1 MALQFKRTRLDAAQ
15 QRTFPNSKEEVIFRN
30 DVSNKNLLQNP
41 FRTSGIPV
49 GPVGVQ
55 NRPVN
60 PMVDDRGAMYGGSVS
75 VLRKGVSNSNLLHN
89 PYRFKTDPIDDP
101 RTLTRQVIND
111 INSGKAPQYIRE
123 NKGIDEIAF
132 MIVKALPDNGV
143 KLATLSM
150 LKSYITGMR
159 LQSVLD
165 QGGQNVTKA
174 FDVLNQ
180 LVVTSK
186 SLYRTGM
193 LGIKL
198 PALLLQ
204 YSENIAK
211 IFGDVVLQPVSPVL
225 MFSAIQDLASVSSI
239 LTKLFRAQN
248 SVSTPTN
255 VSIDEWAKA
264 EAAKIQALRQQ
275 QEQQT
280 PPPPTPQV
288 DATGDNHPTG
298 TEGVRDPNNIKQ
310 EGKGKMS
317 KKKKIPKTGGGL
329 SVNWGIANPS
339 NTQLTPNEQP
349 TSPINEPSLIQN
361 GPVPVNTMP
370 PDPNASKGEKT
381 FDKIAH
387 YAENAAI
394 ILGLAGVVVSGV
406 VGGKAMYD
414 NYKKVGLLE
423 ADNARLERERQDQIG
438 REVKRD
444 ERESEIYG
452 FEKEKL
458 RDEKREK
465 DIRDSERELFNQNR
479 MILWSQLTQ
488 ENKNFVEPY
497 LKGAKMGFSSLSEH
511 GLDVADIDYIMSGLS
526 NLGKVHRLLEK
537 VLELQNRPQEPRPPY
552 QGAFIDDPP
561 SPRPPPSPPPS
572 PPPKIK
578 PPLPP
583 KLPPPPEDVEILSA
597 KKAKME
603 DFSSKRMD
611 ELGKLSIDE
620 LEAQLL
626 KHNSYKKTIY
636 PNKIEYLERLI
647 AAKREAEQVL
657 AIAAEAEKSS
667 KKKKKKKLPKA
678 TSEEKEEE
686 KSGLGRKRKLIKSYK
701 STIKKSKNL
710 DAQILAL
717 LRA

>member
-89 PYRFKTDPIDDP
+89 PYRFKTDSIDDP

-211 IFGDVVLQPVSPVL
+211 IFGDTVLQPVSPIL
-225 MFSAIQDLASVSSI
+225 MFTAIQDLASVSSI

-280 PPPPTPQV
+280 LPPPTPQV

-298 TEGVRDPNNIKQ
+298 TEGVKDPNNIKQ
-310 EGKGKMS
+310 EGTGKMS
-317 KKKKIPKTGGGL
+317 KKKKIPKTGSGL
-329 SVNWGIANPS
+329 SVNWGIANPKS
-339 NTQLTPNEQP
+339 AVSLIE
-349 TSPINEPSLIQN
+349 EPSNLVTPLPPSNFQPPPNIVNVMPIKDPVSVKIIGDQKSTLEKVTDVGGFIAGTAIPLI
-361 GPVPVNTMP
+361 
-370 PDPNASKGEKT
+370 
-381 FDKIAH
+381 
-387 YAENAAI
+387 
-394 ILGLAGVVVSGV
+394 LAGINVYSAVMDRG
-406 VGGKAMYD
+406 
-414 NYKKVGLLE
+414 E
-423 ADNARLERERQDQIG
+423 AAKRD
-438 REVKRD
+438 KRD
-444 ERESEIYG
+444 ELRHG
-452 FEKEKL
+452 FEKNQYKEAADSDEL
-458 RDEKREK
+458 RQRLSQDYFTLNDDHRFIMDHYNYTHGLRHSLSVPQLQRDGFLPQDIQIIISGDTPSRQVINLLDILLAKQAEGITLKRGEQVASRGASQ
-465 DIRDSERELFNQNR
+465 IAPDSDPFGSVRTESVYHGKKPSEAGPVLPSEVGQP
-479 MILWSQLTQ
+479 SQLVPQ
-488 ENKNFVEPY
+488 PRRAQRFAAEFENP
-497 LKGAKMGFSSLSEH
+497 
-511 GLDVADIDYIMSGLS
+511 
-526 NLGKVHRLLEK
+526 LLESK
-537 VLELQNRPQEPRPPY
+537 GQIPVIIVPERPERPPK
-552 QGAFIDDPP
+552 GVGMG
-561 SPRPPPSPPPS
+561 RNR
-572 PPPKIK
+572 K
-578 PPLPP
+578 
-583 KLPPPPEDVEILSA
+583 
-597 KKAKME
+597 
-603 DFSSKRMD
+603 
-611 ELGKLSIDE
+611 
-620 LEAQLL
+620 
-626 KHNSYKKTIY
+626 
-636 PNKIEYLERLI
+636 
-647 AAKREAEQVL
+647 
-657 AIAAEAEKSS
+657 S
-667 KKKKKKKLPKA
+667 KKS
-678 TSEEKEEE
+678 T
-686 KSGLGRKRKLIKSYK
+686 K

>member
-75 VLRKGVSNSNLLHN
+75 VLRKGISNSTLLHN

-111 INSGKAPQYIRE
+111 INTGKAPQYIRE

-132 MIVKALPDNGV
+132 MIVKSLPDNGV

-180 LVVTSK
+180 LVVMSK

-211 IFGDVVLQPVSPVL
+211 IFGDTVLQPVSPIL
-225 MFSAIQDLASVSSI
+225 MFTAIQELASVSSI

-264 EAAKIQALRQQ
+264 EAAKIQALRLQ

-288 DATGDNHPTG
+288 NATGDNHPTG

-310 EGKGKMS
+310 EGTGKMS
-317 KKKKIPKTGGGL
+317 KKKKDPENRRRIIGKLGN
-329 SVNWGIANPS
+329 SKSIKYS
-339 NTQLTPNEQP
+339 
-349 TSPINEPSLIQN
+349 IN
-361 GPVPVNTMP
+361 
-370 PDPNASKGEKT
+370 
-381 FDKIAH
+381 
-387 YAENAAI
+387 
-394 ILGLAGVVVSGV
+394 
-406 VGGKAMYD
+406 
-414 NYKKVGLLE
+414 
-423 ADNARLERERQDQIG
+423 
-438 REVKRD
+438 
-444 ERESEIYG
+444 
-452 FEKEKL
+452 
-458 RDEKREK
+458 
-465 DIRDSERELFNQNR
+465 
-479 MILWSQLTQ
+479 
-488 ENKNFVEPY
+488 
-497 LKGAKMGFSSLSEH
+497 
-511 GLDVADIDYIMSGLS
+511 
-526 NLGKVHRLLEK
+526 
-537 VLELQNRPQEPRPPY
+537 
-552 QGAFIDDPP
+552 
-561 SPRPPPSPPPS
+561 
-572 PPPKIK
+572 
-578 PPLPP
+578 
-583 KLPPPPEDVEILSA
+583 
-597 KKAKME
+597 
-603 DFSSKRMD
+603 SKRTT
-611 ELGKLSIDE
+611 
-620 LEAQLL
+620 
-626 KHNSYKKTIY
+626 NVT
-636 PNKIEYLERLI
+636 N
-647 AAKREAEQVL
+647 
-657 AIAAEAEKSS
+657 
-667 KKKKKKKLPKA
+667 
-678 TSEEKEEE
+678 
-686 KSGLGRKRKLIKSYK
+686 
-701 STIKKSKNL
+701 
-710 DAQILAL
+710 
-717 LRA
+717 

>member
-361 GPVPVNTMP
+361 GPIPVNTMP

-381 FDKIAH
+381 FDKISH
-387 YAENAAI
+387 YAGNI
-394 ILGLAGVVVSGV
+394 VTILGAAGTIIGGV
-406 VGGKAMYD
+406 VGAVSMYD
-414 NYKKVGLLE
+414 KYKQIGLLE
-423 ADNARLERERQDQIG
+423 AENDDL
-438 REVKRD
+438 KD
-444 ERESEIYG
+444 ELVE
-452 FEKEKL
+452 EKEYRNRQEDRENRREQREIDLLKIEKIEKIVRPWEVLNKLGVNNKELYTIFDDAYSQVLNGISPLIIGNTGFPHLDENVDYINSAKNNIELLLRLKNILFEQVEVAFQPPKSNKPRKGFKPPIIPKSAYDEEDL
-458 RDEKREK
+458 RDARALAAAEG
-465 DIRDSERELFNQNR
+465 
-479 MILWSQLTQ
+479 LT
-488 ENKNFVEPY
+488 
-497 LKGAKMGFSSLSEH
+497 LRSEH
-511 GLDVADIDYIMSGLS
+511 GSSDDEPVYTLS
-526 NLGKVHRLLEK
+526 
-537 VLELQNRPQEPRPPY
+537 
-552 QGAFIDDPP
+552 DPP
-561 SPRPPPSPPPS
+561 SSRTSGS
-572 PPPKIK
+572 SSVDSNQSFIDWA
-578 PPLPP
+578 
-583 KLPPPPEDVEILSA
+583 ERQGSRQGSQGSQVSA
-597 KKAKME
+597 
-603 DFSSKRMD
+603 
-611 ELGKLSIDE
+611 
-620 LEAQLL
+620 
-626 KHNSYKKTIY
+626 
-636 PNKIEYLERLI
+636 
-647 AAKREAEQVL
+647 
-657 AIAAEAEKSS
+657 
-667 KKKKKKKLPKA
+667 
-678 TSEEKEEE
+678 
-686 KSGLGRKRKLIKSYK
+686 GRKRKSKKSLKSKTKK

>member
-111 INSGKAPQYIRE
+111 INTGKAPQYIRE

-132 MIVKALPDNGV
+132 MIVKSLPDNGV

-180 LVVTSK
+180 LVVMSK

-211 IFGDVVLQPVSPVL
+211 IFGDTVLQPVSPIL
-225 MFSAIQDLASVSSI
+225 MFTAIQELASVSSI
-239 LTKLFRAQN
+239 LTKLFRSQN
-248 SVSTPTN
+248 SVSPPTN

-298 TEGVRDPNNIKQ
+298 TEGVKDPNNIKQ
-310 EGKGKMS
+310 EGTGKMS
-317 KKKKIPKTGGGL
+317 KKKKFPKTGGGL

-349 TSPINEPSLIQN
+349 TPPIKAPSLIQEPSN
-361 GPVPVNTMP
+361 SINVMP
-370 PDPNASKGEKT
+370 LQPKTSTSEKVISGIKT
-381 FDKIAH
+381 GLEITGQ
-387 YAENAAI
+387 AAGVA
-394 ILGLAGVVVSGV
+394 LGLYGAYRAYKDAGII
-406 VGGKAMYD
+406 D
-414 NYKKVGLLE
+414 E
-423 ADNARLERERQDQIG
+423 QRQI
-438 REVKRD
+438 
-444 ERESEIYG
+444 
-452 FEKEKL
+452 EKEKN
-458 RDEKREK
+458 E
-465 DIRDSERELFNQNR
+465 ERT
-479 MILWSQLTQ
+479 S
-488 ENKNFVEPY
+488 Y
-497 LKGAKMGFSSLSEH
+497 LAE
-511 GLDVADIDYIMSGLS
+511 GLDRWNELSADNKLFMQPILQGSKIKHLLLQQKGFNINQIREVMSART
-526 NLGKVHRLLEK
+526 NLGKINKLIEVLVRKQNEPEEAKELE
-537 VLELQNRPQEPRPPY
+537 VPDGVEISQENLTPQQISSFE
-552 QGAFIDDPP
+552 GD
-561 SPRPPPSPPPS
+561 
-572 PPPKIK
+572 
-578 PPLPP
+578 
-583 KLPPPPEDVEILSA
+583 DVE
-597 KKAKME
+597 
-603 DFSSKRMD
+603 
-611 ELGKLSIDE
+611 ELRAIRDGFA
-620 LEAQLL
+620 AQRP
-626 KHNSYKKTIY
+626 Y
-636 PNKIEYLERLI
+636 PINKIRYLNALI
-647 AAKREAEQVL
+647 IRTMGGSGRSRMRK
-657 AIAAEAEKSS
+657 ISKS
-667 KKKKKKKLPKA
+667 
-678 TSEEKEEE
+678 T
-686 KSGLGRKRKLIKSYK
+686 K

-710 DAQILAL
+710 DAQILEL